1 MCVREEA
8 AASGTAEMLNICVN
22 LSRVGPQMVQRQPN
36 FGLLLILCNGGR
48 LRGGEVVDAHQINYT
63 VN

>member
-8 AASGTAEMLNICVN
+8 AASGTAEMFNICVN

-36 FGLLLILCNGGR
+36 FGLLLILCNGGDGEG
-48 LRGGEVVDAHQINYT
+48 RGGC
-63 VN
+63 